1 MTSTGE
7 TIRIAL
13 LALLAGVALPIA
25 VQLYLTLRSTA
36 GVVRQ
41 LDRRLDRAFDD
52 LARATASVRQGAGAS
67 SATSAVL
74 AALGPAVVA
83 GVRAFRTTA
92 TPLDGVPSQ
101 AHEAPAKEKT
111 S

>member
-36 GVVRQ
+36 GIVRQ
-41 LDRRLDRAFDD
+41 LDRRLDQAFDD
-52 LARATASVRQGAGAS
+52 LARATASMRQAAGGS
-67 SATSAVL
+67 PATAAVL
-74 AALGPAVVA
+74 AALGPARVA
-83 GVRAFRTTA
+83 GVRAFRA
-92 TPLDGVPSQ
+92 TPADVASPE
-101 AHEAPAKEKT
+101 HESPAKEKT